1 MAWTSPCVQPEH
13 TLIGPEEAGMTLKA
27 LTFDTGGTILDWH
40 RGISGAFAAAG
51 AAHSLKAD
59 WAAITN
65 EYRRRSL
72 KGIVGAEHPDYNFDD
87 VHRTKLDEVIAE
99 FKLDAL
105 TVADRD
111 AIWRTWHAL
120 DAWPDFPAA
129 AARIRRR
136 YVVASFTLL
145 TTSLVVDVSKKNGID
160 WDVII
165 SCEMIRVYKTRP
177 EAYRTAAK
185 WLALEPA
192 EIMMVAC
199 HNFDLDA
206 ARACGYQ
213 TAFVRRPDE
222 WGAAGP
228 PDPKPNSAC
237 TIVVDGF
244 AELAD
249 RLGA

>member
-1 MAWTSPCVQPEH
+1 
-13 TLIGPEEAGMTLKA
+13 MTVEA

-51 AAHSLKAD
+51 AARGLNAD
-59 WAAITN
+59 WAALTN

-72 KGIVGAEHPDYNFDD
+72 KAIVNAERPSYNFDD
-87 VHRTKLDEVIAE
+87 VHRAKLDEVIAE

-105 TVADRD
+105 TAADRD

-120 DAWPDFPAA
+120 DAWPGFAAA
-129 AARIRRR
+129 AARLRKR

-160 WDVII
+160 WDAII
-165 SCEMIRVYKTRP
+165 SCEMIGVYKVRP

-185 WLALEPA
+185 WLQRDPA
-192 EIMMVAC
+192 EILMVAC

-222 WGAAGP
+222 WGPGGP
-228 PDPKPNSAC
+228 PDPNPNPAC
-237 TIVVDGF
+237 TLVVDDF
-244 AELAD
+244 AQLAD
-249 RLGA
+249 KLGA

>member
-1 MAWTSPCVQPEH
+1 MIAHMA
-13 TLIGPEEAGMTLKA
+13 IKA
-27 LTFDTGGTILDWH
+27 LCFDTGGTILDWH

-51 AAHSLKAD
+51 AARGLKAD

-72 KGIVGAEHPDYNFDD
+72 KGIVNAVHPDYNFDD
-87 VHRTKLDEVIAE
+87 VHRRKLDEVISE
-99 FKLDAL
+99 FKLDAF
-105 TVADRD
+105 TAADRD

-120 DAWPDFPAA
+120 DAWPDFAEA
-129 AARIRRR
+129 AARLRKR

-145 TTSLVVDVSKKNGID
+145 ATSLVVDVSKKNGID

-165 SCEMIRVYKTRP
+165 SCEMIGFYKVRP
-177 EAYRTAAK
+177 EAYHTAAK
-185 WLALEPA
+185 WLALEPQ

-213 TAFVRRPDE
+213 TAFVLRPDE
-222 WGAAGP
+222 WGTAGP
-228 PDPKPNSAC
+228 PDPKPHPDC
-237 TIVVDGF
+237 TLVVDGF
-244 AELAD
+244 VELAKA
-249 RLGA
+249 LGA